1 MGGRR
6 FTLPRC
12 FFSVQATSGIFNSY
26 LFSELLL
33 AQLVQREELSCQ
45 GDVLQ
50 ESAAGQLHSDDDL
63 TIGDHHGHVPEL
75 DLRNT
80 T

>member
-1 MGGRR
+1 MAGWKA
-6 FTLPRC
+6 LH
-12 FFSVQATSGIFNSY
+12 TSSLLFLCARNFKNFNSY

-33 AQLVQREELSCQ
+33 AQLVQREKLSCQ

-63 TIGDHHGHVPEL
+63 TIRDHHGHVPEL
-75 DLRNT
+75 NLS
-80 T
+80 